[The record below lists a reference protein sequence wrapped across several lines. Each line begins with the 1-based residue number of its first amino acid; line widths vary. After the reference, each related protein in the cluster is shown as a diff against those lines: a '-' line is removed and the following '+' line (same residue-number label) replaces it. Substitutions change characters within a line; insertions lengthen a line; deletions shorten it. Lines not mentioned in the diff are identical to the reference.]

1 MRCRPSS
8 DDAEGGRFTPAA
20 LTGETGMVTAELAI
34 ALLSLV
40 LLVTG
45 ALAGVGE
52 LAIRLRALD
61 AAQVGARLAARGETA
76 DVVTSAIRA
85 RAPRGS
91 EVSTQ
96 RSDTTV
102 TVRVNA
108 PGISLGMLH
117 LPDLRVSV
125 TGPDER

>member
-1 MRCRPSS
+1 
-8 DDAEGGRFTPAA
+8 
-20 LTGETGMVTAELAI
+20 MVTAELAI

-52 LAIRLRALD
+52 LALRLRALD
-61 AAQVGARLAARGETA
+61 AAHVGARLAARGETS
-76 DVVTSAIRA
+76 DVVTSAIRS

-96 RSDTTV
+96 RSDNTV

-108 PGISLGMLH
+108 PGISLGAFH

-125 TGPDER
+125 TGPAER